1 MKLEELELKDI
12 LAIFQQK
19 IVFIII
25 ITAIITTSGIMY
37 TLFIQ
42 TPIYKSD
49 VTMVLTAPTN
59 TKDDVV
65 SNDTITQNDV
75 LLNQK
80 LVSTY
85 SEIVKSRKIATQVI
99 KNLGLS
105 YQPSELNNMILVNSK
120 KATEMLQITVLN
132 ENPQTAADIANNVSE
147 VFGKEI
153 IDIYNIKN
161 VSIIDKA
168 EPTDSPYNISIT
180 KQIILFF
187 CSGVLTSLF
196 LVFLSYYF
204 DTSVK
209 DPEEI
214 EKKVGMSVLS
224 AIPIYKN
231 K

>member
-1 MKLEELELKDI
+1 MEELELKDI
-12 LAIFQQK
+12 LTIFQQK

-25 ITAIITTSGIMY
+25 ITAIITTSGILY

-59 TKDDVV
+59 TINETV

-85 SEIVKSRKIATQVI
+85 SEIVKSRKIASQVI
-99 KNLGLS
+99 KDLGIN
-105 YQPSELNNMILVNSK
+105 YQPTELNKMISVNSK
-120 KATEMLQITVLN
+120 KETEMLQITVLN
-132 ENPQTAADIANNVSE
+132 ENPQTAADIANKVSE

-153 IDIYNIKN
+153 VDIYNIKN

-168 EPTDSPYNISIT
+168 VPTDSPYNISIT

-187 CSGVLTSLF
+187 CSGIVVSLF
-196 LVFLSYYF
+196 LVFISYYF

-209 DPEEI
+209 DPEEV
-214 EKKVGMSVLS
+214 EKKIGMSVLA

>member
-1 MKLEELELKDI
+1 MEELELKDI
-12 LAIFQQK
+12 LTIFQQK

-25 ITAIITTSGIMY
+25 ITAIITTSGILY
-37 TLFIQ
+37 TLFVQ

-59 TKDDVV
+59 TTSDTVV
-65 SNDTITQNDV
+65 NDTITQNDV

-85 SEIVKSRKIATQVI
+85 SEIVKSRKIASQVI
-99 KNLGLS
+99 KNLGLN
-105 YQPSELNNMILVNSK
+105 YQPNELNNMISINSK
-120 KATEMLQITVLN
+120 KDTEMLQITVLN
-132 ENPQTAADIANNVSE
+132 KNPQTAADIANNVSE

-153 IDIYNIKN
+153 VSIYNIKN

-168 EPTDSPYNISIT
+168 VPTDSPYNISIT

-187 CSGVLTSLF
+187 CSGIVISFF
-196 LVFLSYYF
+196 LVFISYYF

-209 DPEEI
+209 DPEEVERKI
-214 EKKVGMSVLS
+214 GMSVLA